1 MRTLITITMMAVGM
15 TFVSCQQQQQQQQV
29 PPVQVLP
36 VKK

>member
-15 TFVSCQQQQQQQQV
+15 TFVSCQQQQQQQV

>member
-15 TFVSCQQQQQQQQV
+15 TFVSCQQQQQQV